1 MIKKTIPS
9 QAPAVPLSID
19 GRIMHRSENLEAIL
33 LTLQP
38 GDSIPLHQNP
48 FDVLF
53 AGIEGT
59 ASLSTPRG
67 QESIAPGETIFVS
80 AEETRGWENHGQQAC
95 RVLVIK
101 ILTPGT

>member
-9 QAPAVPLSID
+9 QAPAVPFSID
-19 GRIMHRSENLEAIL
+19 GRIMHRSNTLEAIL

-38 GDSIPLHQNP
+38 GDSIPMHQNP

-59 ASLSTPRG
+59 ATLTTPRR
-67 QESIAPGETIFVS
+67 QETIEPGETIFVTQ
-80 AEETRGWENHGQQAC
+80 EEERGWKNQSQGIC

-101 ILTPGT
+101 ILTPDK